1 MINQCRFKKEVFFG
15 VRSSAHFLLKIF
27 GTSKKGCGSF
37 PSVCPGVLLFI
48 WAPYQKQRCLCN
60 ATPHATTHRRT
71 YAPHR
76 CRYSCWAAY
85 VCSVFGKPASKAN
98 GFWVCSSGLIFGR
111 RRRRKRKKEPK
122 KVIITITTYI
132 YYIYH
137 ITVTHTVFGCQQ
149 QAKGSIRSM
158 WLARATIVNIHIRT
172 SSQLAY
178 LCALIVK
185 EKTVAQSRT

>member
-1 MINQCRFKKEVFFG
+1 MSNQCRSKKKEVAFG
-15 VRSSAHFLLKIF
+15 VRSPAHFSWEKIF
-27 GTSKKGCGSF
+27 RTSKKGCGSF

-71 YAPHR
+71 CAPR
-76 CRYSCWAAY
+76 CCRYSCWAAY
-85 VCSVFGKPASKAN
+85 VCSVFGKPVSKAN

-149 QAKGSIRSM
+149 QALYARRGSLELR
-158 WLARATIVNIHIRT
+158 L
-172 SSQLAY
+172 
-178 LCALIVK
+178 
-185 EKTVAQSRT
+185 